1 MALPRFIFI
10 STLSML
16 LLYGLSVAVSSAA
29 YRGFGLDNQLDTGS
43 RASDLTFGAL
53 GASAVVY
60 NRRPLIRNGPQVIL
74 VGSSNFQHYPADA
87 IASEMPGISA
97 SNMAVDGSNL
107 GDFERVVN
115 LAYEVLP
122 VSPSNTH
129 TFVFGL
135 WYGDFLAGDGVGHEA
150 LNSELTRYG
159 LYREIEDGRAILK
172 IPPSK
177 LPAAAATLRPLI
189 IMQRAW
195 ETLTAVSTAVANDI
209 LGQPHPP
216 AIDLAAQD
224 EAASPGEEEKR
235 ELIVR
240 RSANGDRVGDDVLA
254 KLMPIAKRISDA
266 GDRLVLV
273 DLPLPQWHTEAVPA
287 ATDYS
292 RRKQAYLAAVLRLPG
307 IYYLDMAGSVT
318 DEDFY
323 DSVHLR
329 PRVCIGLAHRLGR
342 TLAGLPSPGE
352 TGMSASVRRTLP
364 KE

>member
-1 MALPRFIFI
+1 
-10 STLSML
+10 
-16 LLYGLSVAVSSAA
+16 
-29 YRGFGLDNQLDTGS
+29 
-43 RASDLTFGAL
+43 
-53 GASAVVY
+53 
-60 NRRPLIRNGPQVIL
+60 
-74 VGSSNFQHYPADA
+74 
-87 IASEMPGISA
+87 
-97 SNMAVDGSNL
+97 MAVDGSNL
-107 GDFERVVN
+107 VDFERVVN

-135 WYGDFLAGDGVGHEA
+135 WYGDFIAGNGVGHEA

-159 LYREIEDGRAILK
+159 LYRKVEDDRAILK
-172 IPPSK
+172 IPRSR
-177 LPAAAATLRPLI
+177 LPVAAATLRPLI

-195 ETLTAVSTAVANDI
+195 ETITAVSTSAVNDI
-209 LGQPHPP
+209 LGQAHPP

-224 EAASPGEEEKR
+224 QAASPGEEEKR
-235 ELIVR
+235 VLIER
-240 RSANGDRVGDDVLA
+240 RAADGDRVGDEVLA

-287 ATDYS
+287 AADYS

-307 IYYLDMAGSVT
+307 IYYLDLEGSAT
-318 DEDFY
+318 DADFY

-329 PRVCIGLAHRLGR
+329 PKVCIGLAHRLGR